1 MNPIF
6 KIPDGDVQAPLGRF
20 AFSSV
25 VSRLLRE
32 TPAQGVTS
40 SGTARGSGGQSI
52 TELRGAPRR
61 RTYKAARLAF
71 GGGRAVITC
80 LVRNLSKTGA
90 CISLD
95 SPVGIPDS
103 IHLVFDSGEPS
114 RMSRVIWRNAKL
126 MGVAFC

>member
-1 MNPIF
+1 MNRVF
-6 KIPDGDVQAPLGRF
+6 RIPDGDVQAPLGRF
-20 AFSSV
+20 GTSSI

-32 TPAQGVTS
+32 TAAQSFTS
-40 SGTARGSGGQSI
+40 SGTARESGGEAV
-52 TELRGAPRR
+52 TELRRTPRQ
-61 RTYKAARLAF
+61 RTYKAARIAF

-90 CISLD
+90 CISVD

-103 IHLVFDSGEPS
+103 INLVFDSGEPS
-114 RMSRVIWRNAKL
+114 RMSRVIWPKAKL